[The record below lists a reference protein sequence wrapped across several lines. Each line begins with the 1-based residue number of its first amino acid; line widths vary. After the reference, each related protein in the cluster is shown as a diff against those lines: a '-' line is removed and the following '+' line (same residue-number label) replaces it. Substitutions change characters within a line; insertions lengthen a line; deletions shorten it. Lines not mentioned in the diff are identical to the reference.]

1 MGAQLF
7 NEVIMD
13 PDLLA
18 FIAMALDSEDIH
30 LRYAH
35 NWGAHSHKFPAPLG
49 ATHKLL
55 LLLRAVRF
63 PGNDPQGVE
72 SETEVKKYGGGTTKQ
87 RFGGFHASLHHIGLN
102 ILCCDANF

>member
-35 NWGAHSHKFPAPLG
+35 NWGAHPPLRC
-49 ATHKLL
+49 HPLPSPP
-55 LLLRAVRF
+55 R
-63 PGNDPQGVE
+63 
-72 SETEVKKYGGGTTKQ
+72 
-87 RFGGFHASLHHIGLN
+87 
-102 ILCCDANF
+102 